1 MASAIKVLTIGTHDL
16 GVLPREVNVD
26 YLSDI
31 DWFEFSQKHARA
43 AIQPDQNGE
52 YNITDSIIGTK
63 THGELYDNGI
73 KILEWHSTSD
83 GKLIVQSYTEK
94 QLNLFADLKTKE
106 CFINAKGPVYIKGK
120 LEMES
125 ILAIDAE
132 ALWLDDE
139 VTSQGSILLK
149 ARQGIGLLAPVKS
162 ENLVIDAAYVHQ
174 AADVHTSGQLDVSAQ
189 FFKQDASVKTL
200 VDKLR
205 LVSIESE
212 MKGDLRVNNE
222 CFLTSKSLI
231 WGQESELSTFRFL
244 GANHI
249 HTGNLHLRGDTQAR
263 IGNSDLPEEGLFLVD
278 EQLAIDEEAV
288 VHVFNTKSSLN
299 EIENKGELA
308 LDQCHLEAQHVEQ
321 QGIFDA
327 KSSLIKLSDYFTH
340 DNKAL
345 TELKN
350 CLFIAP
356 ITYMHGHDFS
366 IHDSTYKGA
375 VCNVYAGSL
384 EFNGHSVI
392 EIKELFV
399 DEEAETII
407 RDSKLKADA
416 SIKSM
421 GRLLFEKADIET
433 KYLRT
438 IEGRLTSKNSVISS
452 EVLLELNGAT
462 DLRESRI
469 SGDILTLN
477 GALVIDKAHFKVD
490 SLKITSEKANINS
503 LFSNSKYLEINGGA
517 AEEPALFI
525 GCGFT
530 TAILEC
536 SNHIL
541 LENSTIYGVSE
552 KKISHLLH
560 AGLRLRNS
568 KFITDDDIRNYLN
581 GQIELEDNSV
591 MKVRLLHSQGAM
603 KAKDS
608 KVWCERLKQED
619 ASIKFETSTLVI
631 QDKFNSQRSIV
642 ELSQGSVLGAFD
654 VELMDHSTLIL
665 TGESTLAADSQLEN
679 TADSTIISTG
689 STVHAKKFT
698 ALGRT
703 ELCSSLLSA
712 KELSI
717 YDQFSAHSMSM
728 VTVEGLIDV
737 ALEASV
743 KLEKAALTGESIS
756 IFGTMDAIN
765 SAITAQNELEVFS
778 DASVAIVGVTQIE
791 AHDMHVRGSLA
802 VHEAPTEEADQE
814 QTDLES
820 KQEGP
825 MPFIHVHHE
834 LTVAEEGSIEGTGN
848 LFIEAAHYQHEGT
861 VDLSGKLKIIG
872 SDLINKGSF
881 WADNMLLGFDSQV
894 FNSGSLSAEEM
905 VIHSNFFNVLGQT
918 YAKRSLSVAGFYGA
932 NAGLIA
938 ANNYSNTTLL
948 SVNAGLIT
956 PNLAGKAS
964 DIFNLNNLGS
974 VAKLAVSTLI
984 PGYSNAINLGLM
996 IPGLISTGKSFYHKI
1011 SEFNIDHYR
1020 QLRTHELMAELS
1032 CLKGLFSTAYSA
1044 ANLAYAASYEMP
1056 NLSDDFASIQ
1066 STSFDTTLSLYDIKS
1081 AASRFDYKNFG
1092 MRSAGAVLGSYS
1104 DDSLINLNLGGVL
1117 VPNASKRSLF
1127 SFNSGAEFSA
1137 FSHNINNQIFFNSG
1151 WSGGGD
1157 ANFSTQY
1164 GYNEGSLE
1172 GLNRFSYRANRT
1184 VNTGSMGGEQA
1195 YVVVDSLEQEGKLHL
1210 SHGFAK
1216 IDQFTDVDDA
1226 VTEFSDMVV
1235 TGVDYKS
1242 TGYFEGQRTFL
1253 DYEHQIK
1260 LGENFTAHT
1269 SHLSLK
1275 AHDVTIAG
1283 KIQHEEGLFI
1293 EADKVLLTED
1303 SVIRG
1308 ERTSDEE
1315 LFVPK
1320 VAPAQTTEDTQEA
1333 PTTEAVLETEPGEGT
1348 NEQTTEV
1355 KKEFNPHHVLQIKAK
1370 EAKLDGTISGGDYT
1384 LIQGIET
1391 KPEPSPSEVTPVS
1404 TSEDTAQKPAKFDKL
1419 VIGEHADITLSY
1431 GSITGHQVV
1440 NDGHV
1445 NLDSFSLDIDSLQ
1458 QNNTQ
1463 VFDRCS
1469 GEVTQFRDSETS
1481 STKVTQSA
1489 LTGKSLVSTGVLDSQ
1504 KTSFHY
1510 SDEFL
1515 TTKTSDFKSDDTWI
1529 TTDHFQVGGKVD
1541 YQHLLSV
1548 KAETVTLQAGS
1559 SINGKKTAE
1568 DELFVPQESSATSA
1582 DTTAPKGEPL
1592 AGDTPE
1598 DKKEFKPQH
1607 IFAIEAKKV
1616 QLNGKLTGG
1625 DFTSIHGK
1633 RIEEDGVEKTEKCE
1647 LLEVGASAE
1656 IDLTHGY
1663 VSAQTGD
1670 ITGFAHLSGFDIG
1683 IDRTKIHHGGHLSLE
1698 KSVFNGTVLGNADG
1712 TLSLDHSNV
1721 TVTDMILSQYGHEHI
1736 VDSTV
1741 TTNKLVDYS
1750 QLSYQG
1756 QTTFFTKNYEHA
1768 GRVSVSDLPRSGT
1781 ATRNI
1786 FAVQADTANLH
1797 GSSNLDNAIFDIKH
1811 FADANQFISGSG
1823 QYSSYGVS
1831 GSLELDTTDYMDLTL
1846 PFFRRCDLTVK
1857 ASGITTH
1864 SDYISDYTLK
1874 LISTDTDIN
1883 LLNTLSGANIF
1894 VKSAGAIRT
1903 NHQIYAAGLACFEA
1917 VGGFYNVGGGINGN
1931 IVSIKASE
1939 IINITPD
1946 SVPAPTKK
1954 PSGPL
1959 GKGRGAPKSP
1969 FPRSKDKDK
1978 STEPTPD
1985 PWGIPMGT
1993 SGVINGRSETYMEA
2007 TSGNIVNCGGVIRG
2021 GAYTQLIAQG
2031 DIINKCNVSTHRGPY
2046 GRVTTFDAGLI
2057 AGGGGLADTD
2067 GIGLYLKA
2075 NGMVRSDA
2083 SNFIANGSNYIYGR
2097 HGIDFEARQE
2107 SHVSKVKKTKTWYG
2121 KSSESVTTT
2130 TTVSHS
2136 NVQSFGGINT
2146 LVAEEGGVT
2155 SVATHFISPG
2165 GTQVSSRD
2173 TVLLYSLKSQTKKH
2187 KSSSSFWGLSK
2198 HSTDEKHEEVAPT
2211 LFVDN
2216 GVTRIYSTQG
2226 SIDARGAYF
2235 AGNGDLDMRA
2245 EHGRIS
2251 FGTDLLDHEVIE
2263 KSRGIGVSVPGMG
2276 AWSSWK
2282 SGGSIYDAM
2291 SAEDATLSKLN
2302 SMLGSNNTT
2311 ELLANASNLG
2321 INLYNTTSSL
2331 MRGLSDHTLTSEILA
2346 RYGIG
2351 GTGGRGFSPTINVT
2365 MTESTTKTK
2374 YQTQGVGGVNR
2385 GGNVYLEAGEG
2396 IDLENGVRVHA
2407 GGNMV
2412 VNAPEIIARSAELH
2426 SSVDQMVTSQSVGV
2440 SPTGQIQDASLAYSH
2455 TRTTSTQHVNAE
2467 LSAGGHMELGYKGG
2481 AMHQVTLDGARII
2494 AGSLDAK
2501 IEHLSIIDKQ
2511 DISTTETE
2519 SAQVSLSGQIS
2530 AYAGKGNSAVVRE
2543 HSGVYV
2549 ADNTGHSV
2557 VIDEAHMTGSEMLI
2571 NGGVVEITKLVSEK
2585 VVDHQSYS
2593 GVGVSLNVHDLQRL
2607 AGQQASNVTGEQAI
2621 AVGEVTFDKIDRQV
2635 EHTPVVYGENGA
2647 QIVIKEVVGEVH
2659 TESANGA
2666 TVLKNDELH
2675 VIVDVPVTNSDYMQ
2689 KSVANIQSGAEKI
2702 ATALGL
2708 KGLPETTSPEQR
2720 DPVLPSRRE
2729 EEEEEE
2735 EEFGEK
2741 TEKDVDKKD
2750 LEKPISEK
2758 EAAALQE
2765 LLSLA
2770 PNDKLS
2776 EINGTLNQIDEGK
2789 RNGEDTS
2796 LLENKLKTQ
2805 ILSAINLVVKASSE
2819 ETWGRLAKKIG
2830 ADSADKLAKILSS
2843 SDGAGIK
2850 AYMGSR
2856 GTIYISFIFNLY
2868 GASLGGEEDVWGT
2881 AIKNTAGDLTI
2892 NFTLKSATGA
2902 FAGPIGW
2909 ILVGIG
2915 VLDTFLYDEKVVEL
2929 FQEQSKS
2936 FVEEGRKQLDD
2947 GNYDAAAASMHLASE
2962 HAQAAWYT
2970 QVIHYLGNLV
2980 PKFVERTNELGDSIG
2995 AIFPAPII
3003 QEPKKVNRHSFF
3015 ASSEEVKS
3023 EEQTR
3028 SNQSVNEVGRTCEF
3042 K

>member
-1 MASAIKVLTIGTHDL
+1 MASAIKVLTIGMHDL
-16 GVLPREVNVD
+16 GVLPREVNAD
-26 YLSDI
+26 YLAEI
-31 DWFEFSQKHARA
+31 NWFESNQEHAKA
-43 AIQPDQNGE
+43 AIQPDKNGE
-52 YNITDSIIGTK
+52 YNITDSVIGTK
-63 THGELYDNGI
+63 SHGELYDNGI
-73 KILEWHSTSD
+73 KILEWHSTLD

-94 QLNLFADLKTKE
+94 QINLFAAIKTKE
-106 CFINAKGPVYIKGK
+106 CFINAKGPVYIKGT
-120 LEMES
+120 LETDS
-125 ILAIDAE
+125 VLAIDAE

-149 ARQGIGLLAPVKS
+149 ARQGIGLLAPIKS
-162 ENLVIDAAYVHQ
+162 ENLIIDAAYVHQ
-174 AADVHTSGQLDVSAQ
+174 AASVETSGQFDVSAQ
-189 FFKQDASVKTL
+189 FFKQDTSVKTI

-205 LVSIESE
+205 LVSTESE
-212 MKGDLRVNNE
+212 MNGDFTVNNE
-222 CFLTSKSLI
+222 CFLTSKSSV
-231 WGQESELSTFRFL
+231 WGHETELSTFRFL
-244 GANHI
+244 GTNHI

-263 IGNSDLPEEGLFLVD
+263 IGNPALPQEGALLVD
-278 EQLAIDEEAV
+278 EQLAIDESAL
-288 VHVFNTKSSLN
+288 VHVFNTMSSVN
-299 EIENKGELA
+299 EIENKGEL
-308 LDQCHLEAQHVEQ
+308 LLEQCHLEAQHIEQ

-327 KSSLIKLSDYFTH
+327 SSSLIKLSDYFTH
-340 DNKAL
+340 GNKAL

-356 ITYMHGHDFS
+356 ITYVHDRDFS
-366 IHDSTYKGA
+366 IHDSAYKGG
-375 VCNVYAGSL
+375 VCSVYAGSL
-384 EFNGHSVI
+384 ECNSHSVI
-392 EIKELFV
+392 EIEELFV
-399 DEEAETII
+399 DEEAETVIH
-407 RDSKLKADA
+407 DSKLKADT
-416 SIKSM
+416 SIKSR
-421 GRLLFEKADIET
+421 GRLLFDKANVET

-438 IEGRLTSKNSVISS
+438 IDGRLTSKNSVITS
-452 EVLLELNGAT
+452 EVLLELNGVT

-469 SGDILTLN
+469 FGDTLVLN
-477 GALVIDKAHFKVD
+477 GAVVIDRAHFKVN
-490 SLKITSEKANINS
+490 SLNITSQKANINS

-517 AEEPALFI
+517 VEDPALFR

-541 LENSTIYGVSE
+541 LDDSTVYGLSE

-560 AGLRLRNS
+560 AGLKLRNS

-581 GQIELEDNSV
+581 GQIELEDKSV

-608 KVWCERLKQED
+608 AVFCERLKQED
-619 ASIKFETSTLVI
+619 ASIQLETSALVI
-631 QDKFNSQRSIV
+631 EDKLSSQRSTV
-642 ELSQGSVLGAFD
+642 ELSQGSVLRAFD
-654 VELMDHSTLIL
+654 VALMDSSSLRL
-665 TGESTLAADSQLEN
+665 KEESALAVDSQLEN
-679 TADSTIISTG
+679 TVDSTIISTD
-689 STVHAKKFT
+689 SKVQAKKFT

-737 ALEASV
+737 ALDAQI
-743 KLEKAALTGESIS
+743 KLEKAALTGDAIS
-756 IFGTMDAIN
+756 ILGKVDVVN

-778 DASVAIVGVTQIE
+778 DASLALAGVTQVE
-791 AHDMHVRGSLA
+791 ANDMHVMGALV
-802 VHEAPTEEADQE
+802 VHDAPQEE
-814 QTDLES
+814 QTEQES

-825 MPFIHVHHE
+825 MPFINVLHE
-834 LTVAEEGSIEGTGN
+834 LTVAEEGLIEGRGG
-848 LFIEAAHYQHEGT
+848 LCIEAAHYQHEGA
-861 VDLSGKLKIIG
+861 VELCGKLKVTG
-872 SDLINKGSF
+872 STLTNQGSIQ
-881 WADNMLLGFDSQV
+881 AENMFLGFDSQV
-894 FNSGSLSAEEM
+894 YNSGSLSAEEM

-932 NAGLIA
+932 NGGLIA
-938 ANNYSNTTLL
+938 ANNYSNSTLL

-956 PNLAGKAS
+956 PNLAGKTG
-964 DIFNLNNLGS
+964 DIFNLSNLGA
-974 VAKLAVSTLI
+974 VAKIAATTLL
-984 PGYSNAINLGLM
+984 PGYSSAINLGLM
-996 IPGLISTGKSFYHKI
+996 FVDPNFRNSVQSLYHKL
-1011 SEFNIDHYR
+1011 SDFNLEHYKHMR
-1020 QLRTHELMAELS
+1020 SHELMAELS
-1032 CLKGLFSTAYSA
+1032 CLKSLISTAYGA
-1044 ANLAYAASYEMP
+1044 ANMACAVPSELSH
-1056 NLSDDFASIQ
+1056 LSDALSSIQ
-1066 STSFDTTLSLYDIKS
+1066 STFLDKTLSLYDIKS
-1081 AASRFDYKNFG
+1081 AAAGFDYKNFA
-1092 MRSAGAVLGSYS
+1092 MRSAGAVLGCYS
-1104 DDSLINLNLGGVL
+1104 DDSLINLNIGGIL
-1117 VPNASKRSLF
+1117 SSNTSKRSLF

-1137 FSHNINNQIFFNSG
+1137 FSHNINNQAFFNSG

-1164 GYNEGSLE
+1164 GYNEGTLE

-1184 VNTGSMGGEQA
+1184 VNTGTMRGEQA
-1195 YVVVDSLEQEGKLHL
+1195 CVMVDSLEQEGTLHL

-1216 IDQFTDVDDA
+1216 IAQFTDSDDA
-1226 VTEFSDMVV
+1226 ITEFSDMFV
-1235 TGVDYKS
+1235 TGVDYTS
-1242 TGYFEGQRTFL
+1242 TGHLEAQRTFL
-1253 DYEHQIK
+1253 DYEHQIN

-1269 SHLSLK
+1269 SHLSMK
-1275 AHDVTIAG
+1275 AHEVTIAG

-1293 EADKVLLTED
+1293 EADKVILTEG

-1308 ERTSDEE
+1308 ERTSDDE

-1320 VAPAQTTEDTQEA
+1320 VAPAQTTETVQEVS
-1333 PTTEAVLETEPGEGT
+1333 TTEPVQETEPVEET
-1348 NEQTTEV
+1348 NEQAIEV

-1370 EAKLDGTISGGDYT
+1370 EVMLDGTMSGGDYT

-1391 KPEPSPSEVTPVS
+1391 KPEPSPLEATSVS
-1404 TSEDTAQKPAKFDKL
+1404 ASEDTAEQKPAKFDKL

-1463 VFDRCS
+1463 VLDKCS

-1481 STKVTQSA
+1481 NTRITQSA
-1489 LTGKSLVSTGVLDSQ
+1489 LTGNSFVSTGAVDSQ

-1510 SDEFL
+1510 SEEFL
-1515 TTKTSDFKSDDTWI
+1515 TTATSEFKSDDSWI

-1548 KAETVTLQAGS
+1548 KAETVSLQAGS

-1568 DELFVPQESSATSA
+1568 DELFVPKENSET
-1582 DTTAPKGEPL
+1582 DTTTPVGETP
-1592 AGDTPE
+1592 AGETPE

-1633 RIEEDGVEKTEKCE
+1633 RTEEDGVEKTEKCE
-1647 LLEVGASAE
+1647 LLEVGTSAE
-1656 IDLTHGY
+1656 IDLTHGFI
-1663 VSAQTGD
+1663 SAETGD
-1670 ITGFAHLSGFDIG
+1670 ITGITHLSGFDVG
-1683 IDRTKIHHGGHLSLE
+1683 IDRTKIHHGGDLSLE
-1698 KSVFNGTVLGNADG
+1698 KSVFNGTLLGNADG
-1712 TLSLDHSNV
+1712 TFNLDHSNV
-1721 TVTDMILSQYGHEHI
+1721 TITDIVLSQYGREHI

-1756 QTTFFTKNYEHA
+1756 QTTFFTKHYEHA
-1768 GRVSVSDLPRSGT
+1768 GRISVSDLPRSGT

-1811 FADANQFISGSG
+1811 LANANQFISGSG

-1831 GSLELDTTDYMDLTL
+1831 GSLEFDTTDYMDLTL
-1846 PFFRRCDLTVK
+1846 PFYRRCDLTVK

-1883 LLNTLSGANIF
+1883 LLSTLSGANIL

-1903 NHQIYAAGLACFEA
+1903 NNQIYAAGLVCFEA
-1917 VGGFYNVGGGINGN
+1917 AGGFYNVGGSINGN
-1931 IVSIKASE
+1931 ILSIKASE
-1939 IINITPD
+1939 IINITPG

-1954 PSGPL
+1954 PG
-1959 GKGRGAPKSP
+1959 GIWEKVVRGVPTSP
-1969 FPRSKDKDK
+1969 FPRSKPKDT
-1978 STEPTPD
+1978 TEPPPN
-1985 PWGIPMGT
+1985 PWGIPMGS

-2021 GAYTQLIAQG
+2021 GAYTQLLAAG

-2046 GRVTTFDAGLI
+2046 GQVTTFDPGLI

-2097 HGIDFEARQE
+2097 YGIDLEARQE
-2107 SHVSKVKKTKTWYG
+2107 THVSKVKKTKTWYG

-2130 TTVSHS
+2130 TSVSHS

-2198 HSTDEKHEEVAPT
+2198 HSIDEKHEEVAPT

-2251 FGTDLLDHEVIE
+2251 FGTAILDHEVIE

-2282 SGGSIYDAM
+2282 SGGSFYDAM

-2321 INLYNTTSSL
+2321 INLYNTTSSF

-2346 RYGIG
+2346 RYGLG
-2351 GTGGRGFSPTINVT
+2351 GTGGKGFSPTINVT

-2412 VNAPEIIARSAELH
+2412 VNAPEIVARSAELH
-2426 SSVDQMVTSQSVGV
+2426 SSVDQTVTSQSVGV
-2440 SPTGQIQDASLAYSH
+2440 SPTGQIQDASFAYSH
-2455 TRTTSTQHVNAE
+2455 TSTKSTQHVNAE

-2481 AMHQVTLDGARII
+2481 AMHQVTLDGARIV

-2511 DISTTETE
+2511 DLSTTETE
-2519 SAQVSLSGQIS
+2519 SGQVSLSGQIS
-2530 AYAGKGNSAVVRE
+2530 AYVGKGNSAVVRE
-2543 HSGVYV
+2543 HSGMYV

-2585 VVDHQSYS
+2585 LVDHQSYS
-2593 GVGVSLNVHDLQRL
+2593 GMGVSLNVHDLQRL
-2607 AGQQASNVTGEQAI
+2607 AGQQASNATGEQAI
-2621 AVGEVTFDKIDRQV
+2621 AVAEVTFDKIDRQV

-2675 VIVDVPVTNSDYMQ
+2675 VTVDVPVTNSDYMQ
-2689 KSVANIQSGAEKI
+2689 KSVENIQSGAEKI

-2708 KGLPETTSPEQR
+2708 KGVPETKLPEQR
-2720 DPVLPSRRE
+2720 EPVLPSRRE

-2735 EEFGEK
+2735 EEELGEK
-2741 TEKDVDKKD
+2741 TEKENENDRERSVA
-2750 LEKPISEK
+2750 EK
-2758 EAAALQE
+2758 EAAAALQE
-2765 LLSLA
+2765 LLSLIPEKNKRDIEETA
-2770 PNDKLS
+2770 AEIVKSS
-2776 EINGTLNQIDEGK
+2776 EKGK
-2789 RNGEDTS
+2789 NTS
-2796 LLENKLKTQ
+2796 VLEQKLKTQ
-2805 ILSAINLVVKASSE
+2805 ILSAVSLVVKASSE
-2819 ETWGRLAKKIG
+2819 DTWARLTKKIG

-2843 SDGAGIK
+2843 PDGAGVK

-2856 GTIYISFIFNLY
+2856 GIIYISFIFNLY
-2868 GASLGGEEDVWGT
+2868 GASLGGKEDVWGT
-2881 AIKNTAGDLTI
+2881 AMQNTAGDLTI
-2892 NFTLKSATGA
+2892 NFALKSATGA

-2909 ILVGIG
+2909 VLVGIG

-2936 FVEEGRKQLDD
+2936 FVGEGRKQLDE
-2947 GNYDAAAASMHLASE
+2947 GNYAAAANSMHLASE
-2962 HAQAAWYT
+2962 HAQAVWYT

-2980 PKFVERTNELGDSIG
+2980 PKFVERTNELGDSVG

-3015 ASSEEVKS
+3015 APSDVVMS
-3023 EEQTR
+3023 EEQT
-3028 SNQSVNEVGRTCEF
+3028 SFNQSVNEVGGTCEF